1 MFWRTLLTNT
11 TLLLFTCTNND
22 HDNNDVNVCKL
33 LFGLIQS
40 FLSTI
45 SKPSAWDNK
54 TNCGWFIHISVRDN
68 RSEYTFIDW
77 VYIVKMTYPI
87 RWHLKL
93 VINLW
98 FVSFFDFH
106 VPREPVHPH
115 SIFFFRYNLRSILK
129 SRWKFDLTLRNHA
142 NQYEGIAEIDC
153 PMNNSKL
160 ITNFSRKYVL
170 KYQHDMI
177 WHTKNGYF
185 PFGFEISGNKN
196 E

>member
-115 SIFFFRYNLRSILK
+115 SIFFSIQFK
-129 SRWKFDLTLRNHA
+129 
-142 NQYEGIAEIDC
+142 I
-153 PMNNSKL
+153 NSK
-160 ITNFSRKYVL
+160 ITLKIRSHFKKSGKSIWRERKSTVRWII
-170 KYQHDMI
+170 QNWSH
-177 WHTKNGYF
+177 
-185 PFGFEISGNKN
+185 ISVVNMYLNINMTWYDIRKTV
-196 E
+196 